1 MAAGSPTD
9 AAWLVAA
16 AEPAGVR
23 SGGNDAGPFGNV
35 DRILDPRLR
44 QERPFTNS
52 LVDEGTPVG
61 TPCERDTPSLHDANG
76 HMRLSRL
83 SWNLRSPA
91 RNLP

>member
-44 QERPFTNS
+44 QARPSPIHLSTKGRRLVLHASVILHLFTMRM
-52 LVDEGTPVG
+52 GT
-61 TPCERDTPSLHDANG
+61 
-76 HMRLSRL
+76 
-83 SWNLRSPA
+83 
-91 RNLP
+91 